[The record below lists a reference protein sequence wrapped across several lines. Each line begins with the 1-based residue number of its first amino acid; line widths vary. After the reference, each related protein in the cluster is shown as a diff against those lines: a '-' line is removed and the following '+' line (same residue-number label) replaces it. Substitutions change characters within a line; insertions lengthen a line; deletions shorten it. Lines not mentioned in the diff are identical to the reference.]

1 VSIFPEEL
9 SERQIEVLARS
20 LLELQDDV
28 WERLDQETQE
38 RFIEEAMTLVAI
50 ARRLERAN

>member
-1 VSIFPEEL
+1 MSIFPEEL